1 MMKLFEYKYDLR
13 YGNGQGVILANS
25 MDEAEKMLREQ
36 IRSLPELEI
45 EEIDITK
52 PQVIDHSWEE

>member
-1 MMKLFEYKYDLR
+1 MLRLFEYTYDR
-13 YGNGQGVILANS
+13 NWGAGQGVILAHS
-25 MDEAEKMLREQ
+25 KDEAEKMLREE
-36 IRSLPELEI
+36 RKFLPGLEI